1 MKNMLWLLLSAIMI
15 CLSCP
20 AFGQDDPNATTPT
33 APEPAVTAPADP
45 INPELNTLLDKI
57 EKRSGELKSFEAD
70 MLFKQEQ
77 LLVDS
82 VKIRNGKLYYQ
93 ANPEAVYFR
102 VHFADLLEMDLEEEE
117 EKPEPVKFNED
128 FAFDGRWLTR
138 RNELFKSIQKYEI
151 SKEPANKETFRL
163 GKGPFPLPFAL
174 TKADILKEFEVQLLP
189 ADPNDPAKTSH
200 LKLKPKKDSS
210 LAEKYLVLDFWVSA
224 EEMEPRQIRYASP
237 DDEIT
242 TVTWSKIK
250 TDKTISKKNF
260 ELEAPDKDWE
270 VEVNPLEEAKPD

>member
-1 MKNMLWLLLSAIMI
+1 MKNMLLLLLSAMI
-15 CLSCP
+15 ICFSCP
-20 AFGQDDPNATTPT
+20 AFSQDAPNAAPPT
-33 APEPAVTAPADP
+33 APETAVTAPADP
-45 INPELNTLLDKI
+45 ISPELNTLLDKI

-93 ANPEAVYFR
+93 ATPEAVLFR
-102 VHFADLLEMDLEEEE
+102 IHFADLLEMDLEEE

-174 TKADILKEFEVQLLP
+174 TKADILKEFEVRLVPTDQK
-189 ADPNDPAKTSH
+189 DPAKTSH
-200 LKLKPKKDSS
+200 LKLKPKKESS
-210 LAEKYLVLDFWVSA
+210 LAEKYLELDFWVSA
-224 EEMEPRQIRYASP
+224 EDMEPRQIRYASP

-250 TDKTISKKNF
+250 TDKPISKKTF
-260 ELEAPDKDWE
+260 ELEAPDKDWD
-270 VEVNPLEEAKPD
+270 VEVNPLEEAKP